1 MRISQPAV
9 PTALREKVLEKLGMT
24 HYPAADR
31 PGLYA
36 LYQVC
41 SRHIPYDNLRRRIQL
56 AARPAELSPLIAP
69 ERFFRDWLSDGVGGT
84 CWEFQAALHA
94 LLSDCGFTL
103 RYAMS
108 TVQMP
113 GQEGSLYYHGT
124 LIADVDDQPL
134 IFDPPLMLGEPL
146 PLKPH
151 SLDHPLW
158 QSGVHFSDGS
168 WCITWRPL
176 GRPPVDCRLYHL
188 NASAEEVLDQ
198 RETLR
203 HLDYSHFFAS
213 TLIRALH
220 TDSISGIVKGEYIVR
235 HADGHETRRPLSHS
249 QQQRLLTEEFGI
261 SERLAVQVPAG

>member
-1 MRISQPAV
+1 MRISHPAL
-9 PTALREKVLEKLGMT
+9 PTALREKVLEKLAIT
-24 HYPAADR
+24 HYPQADR
-31 PGLYA
+31 QGLNA
-36 LYQVC
+36 LYQAC
-41 SRHIPYDNLRRRIQL
+41 SQHIPYDNLRRRIQL
-56 AARPAELSPLIAP
+56 ATRPAELPPLITP
-69 ERFFRDWLSDGVGGT
+69 EDFFKDWLSDGVGGT

-108 TVQMP
+108 TVLMP
-113 GQEGSLYYHGT
+113 GHEGTLYYHGT
-124 LIADVDDQPL
+124 LLVDVEQQTL

-146 PLKPH
+146 LLKPH
-151 SLDHPLW
+151 SLNHPLW
-158 QSGVHFSDGS
+158 QSGVHVSDGG

-220 TDSISGIVKGEYIVR
+220 ADSITGIVKGDYIVR
-235 HADGHETRRPLSHS
+235 HADGHETQHKLTP
-249 QQQRLLTEEFGI
+249 QEQIRLLIEEFGI
-261 SERLAVQVPAG
+261 SERLAVRVPAG